1 MPRSMVGLLVAVGA
15 TMFALVSFGYG
26 YLVLVMIAGA
36 AVATG
41 VAASLAIEPIK
52 KILAVS

>member
-1 MPRSMVGLLVAVGA
+1 MPRSMVGLLAAVGTA
-15 TMFALVSFGYG
+15 MSALVSFACG
-26 YLVLVMIAGA
+26 YLVWVMIAGA

-41 VAASLAIEPIK
+41 VAASLCHRANK

>member
-1 MPRSMVGLLVAVGA
+1 MVGLLAAVGTA
-15 TMFALVSFGYG
+15 MSALVSFACG
-26 YLVLVMIAGA
+26 YLVWVMIAGA

-41 VAASLAIEPIK
+41 VAASLAIEPIE

>member
-1 MPRSMVGLLVAVGA
+1 MVGLLAAVGTA
-15 TMFALVSFGYG
+15 MSALVSFACG
-26 YLVLVMIAGA
+26 YLVWVMIAGA